1 MIKSKGG
8 ERGRERIASVQEK
21 NTCTYMLVT
30 CKSKI
35 IQYYCM
41 YSVLTENQLWTLE
54 LSLAEY
60 MTTGY

>member
-1 MIKSKGG
+1 M
-8 ERGRERIASVQEK
+8 RERIASVQEK
-21 NTCTYMLVT
+21 NTCTYTLFTVHVRV
-30 CKSKI
+30 KSFSI
-35 IQYYCM
+35 TVYM